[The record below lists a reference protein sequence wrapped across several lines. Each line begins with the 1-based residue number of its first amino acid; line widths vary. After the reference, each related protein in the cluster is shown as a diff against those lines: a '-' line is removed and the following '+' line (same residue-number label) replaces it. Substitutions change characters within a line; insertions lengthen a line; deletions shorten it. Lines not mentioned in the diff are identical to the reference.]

1 MDDYWATL
9 GIGPWQIVRMEPPIL
24 TDVSLRGKPVEASIL
39 AAIAQSGNIQLEL
52 IQPLDGPSIWKEFL
66 EERGEGLHHVQW
78 SVKDPKVAL
87 ASLKEM
93 GVDVLMNGRVG
104 DNIFYYMDTKQL
116 LGIILELIDTSSRLT
131 LT

>member
-1 MDDYWATL
+1 M
-9 GIGPWQIVRMEPPIL
+9 
-24 TDVSLRGKPVEASIL
+24 
-39 AAIAQSGNIQLEL
+39 
-52 IQPLDGPSIWKEFL
+52 
-66 EERGEGLHHVQW
+66 
-78 SVKDPKVAL
+78 AL